1 MIEGL
6 ERKNRRERQVG
17 LLLAGLRFQYLE
29 MIAYVYKLVPG
40 GLVEDPGL
48 DFMIIDTVGEEG
60 HEDTILHILVR
71 VFRLV
76 LMDAIVDIIDGL
88 TYIDLFLFGNFE
100 RYFSTGDDGFYSIHT
115 CIIFP

>member
-48 DFMIIDTVGEEG
+48 DFMIIDSICEQS
-60 HEDTILHILVR
+60 H
-71 VFRLV
+71 F
-76 LMDAIVDIIDGL
+76 DAIMNIHLGKFGL
-88 TYIDLFLFGNFE
+88 ILFDPVIDLINGAFYKYFFVPGDFHFE
-100 RYFSTGDDGFYSIHT
+100 R
-115 CIIFP
+115 CI